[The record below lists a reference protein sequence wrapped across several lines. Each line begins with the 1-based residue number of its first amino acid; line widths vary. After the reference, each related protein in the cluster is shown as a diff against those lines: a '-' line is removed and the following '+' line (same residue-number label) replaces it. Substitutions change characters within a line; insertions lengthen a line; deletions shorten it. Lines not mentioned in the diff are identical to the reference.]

1 MNDKKGNLKVAD
13 GLVVDLDYTLEVD
26 DEVVDASED
35 GQPIQFIQGKGHII
49 KGLERELY
57 GMEVGDHKDVVVPP
71 QDGYGD
77 VDKGAK
83 ADVPKENFPG
93 EIPLEPGTELQVR
106 NKKGETVIARIESVG
121 KEKVRLDFNHPLA
134 GKELHF
140 SVKINDL
147 RPATQEEMDHG
158 HVHAP
163 GAHGH

>member
-1 MNDKKGNLKVAD
+1 VVA
-13 GLVVDLDYTLEVD
+13 
-26 DEVVDASED
+26 
-35 GQPIQFIQGKGHII
+35 
-49 KGLERELY
+49 
-57 GMEVGDHKDVVVPP
+57 P

-106 NKKGETVIARIESVG
+106 NKKGEAMNARIESVG

-140 SVKINDL
+140 SVKVNDL

-163 GAHGH
+163 GADGH